1 MDYQNIKY
9 EVKDSIA
16 YITMNRPKAL
26 NALNAALLAEL
37 RHCVET
43 MYKDVRSIRG
53 VIITGEGRSFVA
65 GADITELL
73 AEVPGKSPNVS
84 ERFMDVVEDTY
95 QTLALLENYPR
106 PVIAAINGFALG
118 GGLELAL
125 ACDIRIASTKA
136 QMGLPEATLGLIPT
150 YGGTQRLPRLV
161 GIGIAKELIY
171 TCRKIKAD
179 EAEKIGL
186 VNMVVEPEELI
197 PTVEEMLRNIA
208 KNAPLSIKYDKIAI
222 NRGMQMSLEE
232 GLRLEK
238 ALGGLAI
245 GSEDAKGGIAAFL
258 EKRTP
263 VFEDK

>member
-1 MDYQNIKY
+1 MDYQTIKF

-16 YITMNRPKAL
+16 YITMNRPQVL

-37 RHCVET
+37 GSIIET
-43 MYKDVRSIRG
+43 LYKDVRSIRG

-65 GADITELL
+65 GADISELL
-73 AEVPGKSPNVS
+73 AEVPGKSPNPS
-84 ERFMDVVEDTY
+84 ERFMDMVEETY

-118 GGLELAL
+118 GGLELSL
-125 ACDIRIASTKA
+125 ACDLRIASTKA
-136 QMGLPEATLGLIPT
+136 KMGLPEAKLGLLPT

-171 TCRKIKAD
+171 TGIQINAER
-179 EAEKIGL
+179 AEKIGL
-186 VNMVVEPEELI
+186 VNKVVEPDELI
-197 PTVEEMLRNIA
+197 PAAEEIIRTIA

-222 NRGMQMSLEE
+222 NKGMQMSLEE

-238 ALGGLAI
+238 ALGGLAL
-245 GSEDAKGGIAAFL
+245 GSEDAKDGIAAFL
-258 EKRTP
+258 EKRSP
-263 VFEDK
+263 VFNDK